1 MHKISSAL
9 TIPFLTTF
17 SWINLLFCK
26 TLRNIWQKYVSA
38 IGVAQGQRCRKQF
51 FLNGPT
57 PASFSFT
64 FGLCKQTLQIF
75 TTNIC
80 EKCPSRIRYRDLNPQ
95 PSECESPPITTRP
108 GLPPVPLTPLFHH
121 CRAPFDEL
129 NEHMNA
135 SYLPTYLPTQIV
147 EKSKV

>member
-64 FGLCKQTLQIF
+64 FGLFKQTLQIF

-80 EKCPSRIRYRDLNPQ
+80 EKCPSRIRCCDSNPQ
-95 PSECESPPITTRP
+95 PLECESPPITLDHGFYRKQM
-108 GLPPVPLTPLFHH
+108 LIWLFWPIIITVFWRVY
-121 CRAPFDEL
+121 RAFF
-129 NEHMNA
+129 NWIHN
-135 SYLPTYLPTQIV
+135 
-147 EKSKV
+147 